1 MTTEP
6 VRAGSDWLELR
17 EPADAAARSPE
28 LVEILRPS
36 LPTAGLVIH
45 DLGCGTGS
53 MARWLAGQ
61 LDGPQRWVLH
71 DRDTDLLE
79 HAAAHPP
86 DRAAD
91 GTAVSVETRIDDV
104 TRLDPGEF
112 SGVSLITASALL
124 DMFTEDELGRFV
136 TVCAAAGCPVLIT
149 LSVVGRVELSPADPF
164 DRTVMDAF
172 NAHQRRR
179 TTDGRLLGPDAAGA
193 AADAFRERGLEVAL
207 RPSPWRL
214 DPDRSALAAAW
225 FAGWVQAACAQAPE
239 LGEVA
244 EPYTARR
251 LAGVA
256 AGAASV
262 VVHHLDLL
270 ALPRR

>member
-1 MTTEP
+1 MATER
-6 VRAGSDWLELR
+6 VRTGSDWLALR

-28 LVEILRPS
+28 LVEVLRAH
-36 LPTAGLVIH
+36 LPTDGLVIH

-71 DRDTDLLE
+71 DRDAELLK
-79 HAAAHPP
+79 HAAANPP
-86 DRAAD
+86 ARAAD
-91 GTAVSVETRIDDV
+91 GAAVSVETRLDDV
-104 TRLDPGEF
+104 TQLDPGELA
-112 SGVSLITASALL
+112 GVSLITASALL
-124 DMFTEDELGRFV
+124 DMFSEEELGRFV
-136 TVCAAAGCPVLIT
+136 TICAGAGCPVLIT

-164 DRTVMDAF
+164 DRRVMDAF

-193 AADAFRERGLEVAL
+193 AADAFRERGLEVVV

-214 DPDRSALAAAW
+214 GPDRSGLAAAW
-225 FAGWVQAACAQAPE
+225 FTGWVDAACERAPE
-239 LGEVA
+239 
-244 EPYTARR
+244 

-256 AGAASV
+256 GPYAAQRLAAVAAGSGSV
-262 VVHHLDLL
+262 TVHHLDLL
-270 ALPRR
+270 ALARR